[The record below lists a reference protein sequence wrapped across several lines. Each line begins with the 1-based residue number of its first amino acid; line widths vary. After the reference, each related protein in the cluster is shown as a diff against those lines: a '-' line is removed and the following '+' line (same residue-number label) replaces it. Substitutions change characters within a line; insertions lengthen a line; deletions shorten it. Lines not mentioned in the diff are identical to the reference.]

1 MKIKVITESNILYG
15 EVQSVIKQL
24 AGTYEVSLSSSL
36 DDVVCAINDRNT
48 DLMLID
54 TGFKA
59 ADFIALTRMI
69 RNRSPRTGM
78 IIIADDESYAL
89 QAYEVHATGYII
101 KPVRKSR
108 LKEEIEYCVDQLPVT
123 QKDPAAIQVM
133 TDGGF
138 EIFLNGEPARFKYS
152 KTKKLLAHIISKRG
166 AMVRNSELIKTLWGK
181 DKKDLTERELK
192 ARNSYLRNI
201 EVDLQKVFAEAG
213 CEDALI
219 KHWGEIAI
227 AMDKIELIK

>member
-1 MKIKVITESNILYG
+1 MQLRVITDNNDLYN
-15 EVQSVIKQL
+15 EVQNVIQHF
-24 AGTYEVSLSSSL
+24 AGTYELSLLSSL
-36 DDVVCAINDRNT
+36 DDVVCAINNGCN

-54 TGFKA
+54 TGFEET
-59 ADFIALTRMI
+59 DFTAMTRMI

-78 IIIADDESYAL
+78 IIIADDESYAV
-89 QAYEVHATGYII
+89 QAYDVHATGYII
-101 KPVRKSR
+101 KPFSEAR
-108 LKEEIEYCVDQLPVT
+108 LKEEIDYYVNQLPAM
-123 QKDPAAIQVM
+123 QEDPAAIEVM

-138 EIFLNGEPARFKYS
+138 EVFLNGEPARF

-181 DKKDLTERELK
+181 DKKDFTDKELK

-201 EVDLQKVFAEAG
+201 EADLQKVFAEAG

-227 AMDKIELIK
+227 AMDKIKLKK